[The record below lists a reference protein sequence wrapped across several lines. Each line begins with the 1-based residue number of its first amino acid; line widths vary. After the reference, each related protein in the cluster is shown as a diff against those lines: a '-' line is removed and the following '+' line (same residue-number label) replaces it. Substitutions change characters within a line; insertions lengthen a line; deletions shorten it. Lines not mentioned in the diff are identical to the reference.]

1 MLCGGD
7 REAEP
12 HEATREKGCEPTC
25 VVLWGFSPRRIRP
38 RRAAGQILPCS
49 QCACSAR
56 CLGQQVA
63 GGAVLLPV
71 LDLACPVGGA
81 AAQGCARFAEPR
93 GTRSIPGSTHQAAVR
108 LREGAA
114 GAAGPLPCAVPLIP
128 AARAPLGRLHAAHPA
143 ARFVGGEGLQ
153 HVQAVHLRPPAGEQE
168 GGGCSRGR
176 SSKQHAAT
184 APAPAPWDPGVNRH
198 RAGPHLRAWSF
209 SSSSVGLKACFTWC
223 LAMASHL
230 PMFFLRIWS
239 QMTGTWWERQSG
251 RWQPEQAGTGGQLAW
266 GTGSRGSAG
275 CACGYTGNR
284 ATCPTRQQAL
294 GEIGK
299 TQLPGRAHHPHA
311 VPTRA
316 VAAARTQCSAAIRL
330 SRFFHPSLPQIRTA
344 REGLV
349 AVKGKAPAKSSAW
362 RGGCCFKQH

>member
-1 MLCGGD
+1 MRLPG
-7 REAEP
+7 
-12 HEATREKGCEPTC
+12 
-25 VVLWGFSPRRIRP
+25 
-38 RRAAGQILPCS
+38 RRAVSPPAWCYGAFLQGESGL
-49 QCACSAR
+49 
-56 CLGQQVA
+56 
-63 GGAVLLPV
+63 AVLQV
-71 LDLACPVGGA
+71 RSCPAHSVPAVPGA
-81 AAQGCARFAEPR
+81 WASRLQ
-93 GTRSIPGSTHQAAVR
+93 AVR
-108 LREGAA
+108 CFCQCWTWHARVQYHSFLQREHRLAA
-114 GAAGPLPCAVPLIP
+114 STPHSRQRGLSG
-128 AARAPLGRLHAAHPA
+128 ARASSMSRLYICA
-143 ARFVGGEGLQ
+143 
-153 HVQAVHLRPPAGEQE
+153 
-168 GGGCSRGR
+168 
-176 SSKQHAAT
+176 
-184 APAPAPWDPGVNRH
+184 
-198 RAGPHLRAWSF
+198 HLRAWSF

-266 GTGSRGSAG
+266 GTGSRGNAG